1 MNTEKQRL
9 SSLSLLGKRAFKSTL
24 QNNKLK
30 LNSINTRIISGI
42 SRIMKKANE
51 NIGITQKKLFSLTRN
66 TIRKENIRLG
76 GFENTVKLLDP
87 SLVLKRGYTMTFL
100 NGNLIKSVSQIKP
113 GDVIENTWNDG
124 TSVSTISSAKK
135 KDVEG
140 REWT

>member
-1 MNTEKQRL
+1 
-9 SSLSLLGKRAFKSTL
+9 
-24 QNNKLK
+24 
-30 LNSINTRIISGI
+30 
-42 SRIMKKANE
+42 MKKANE